1 MKLQYSI
8 VIQWSV
14 EDKKYIVSL
23 PKFGPYTH
31 THGDTYA
38 DALNNGEEV
47 LELLIE
53 DYQAQGKPLPEPL
66 TANISFQFIQSL
78 P

>member
-1 MKLQYSI
+1 MKRQYSI
-8 VIQWSV
+8 VIQWSN

-23 PKFGPYTH
+23 PEFGPYAH
-31 THGDTYA
+31 THGNTYA

-66 TANISFQFIQSL
+66 TANVYFQFVQSS

>member
-1 MKLQYSI
+1 MKRQYSI
-8 VIQWSV
+8 VIQWST

-23 PKFGPYTH
+23 PEFGPYAH

-38 DALNNGEEV
+38 DALKNAEEV

-53 DYQAQGKPLPEPL
+53 DYQAQRKPLPEPML
-66 TANISFQFIQSL
+66 ANAS
-78 P
+78 

>member
-1 MKLQYSI
+1 MKPQYSI
-8 VIQWSV
+8 IIQWSM

-23 PKFGPYTH
+23 PDGPYAH
-31 THGDTYA
+31 THGNTYA

-53 DYQAQGKPLPEPL
+53 DYQAQGKPLPKPL
-66 TANISFQFIQSL
+66 TTNVSFQFI
-78 P
+78 

>member
-8 VIQWSV
+8 IIQWST
-14 EDKKYIVSL
+14 EDKKYVVSL
-23 PKFGPYTH
+23 PEFGPYAH

-38 DALNNGEEV
+38 EAIKNGEEV

-53 DYQAQGKPLPEPL
+53 EYQAQGKPLPKPL
-66 TANISFQFIQSL
+66 TANISFQCV
-78 P
+78 

>member
-8 VIQWSV
+8 VIQWSM

-23 PKFGPYTH
+23 PEFGPYAH
-31 THGDTYA
+31 THGNTYA

-66 TANISFQFIQSL
+66 TANVSFRFM
-78 P
+78 